1 MTDRQTAV
9 VLTSNHEAIYIAVTR
24 LAAALNFTAQFDTGR
39 IMLEKNKTVT
49 FTRYGDAHTERV
61 PGDKRTKMKSF
72 SRC

>member
-39 IMLEKNKTVT
+39 IMLEKKTRQLRSRDTEMHTLNV
-49 FTRYGDAHTERV
+49 FLATRER
-61 PGDKRTKMKSF
+61 R
-72 SRC
+72 